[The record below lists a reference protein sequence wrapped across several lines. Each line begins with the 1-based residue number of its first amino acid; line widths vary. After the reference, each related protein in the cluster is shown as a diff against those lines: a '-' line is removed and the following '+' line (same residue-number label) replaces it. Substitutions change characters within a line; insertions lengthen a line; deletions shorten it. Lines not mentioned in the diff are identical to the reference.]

1 MTVFRTQE
9 RGNARREAARINAK
23 PQQLVSSCVSI
34 DISLF
39 PSVLVVVTCLTPA
52 GRAIYSRTDNWK
64 RKVFYASGN
73 HAKASFSFD
82 WKSMDSWVSKN
93 SYTKL
98 SSLYSPIFWSPFPRF
113 GYLGIGGVVGC
124 RSTPNLLPLSRRR
137 SKEKKEGKR
146 ENEGCVGPEKLVG
159 ANDRKE
165 VLRAEIGRKRAT
177 GSNYE
182 VSWSSHKKG
191 LEKWRAFKLGGGKR
205 RVVYAPS
212 FEVPRFWGRADF
224 RYLPPPPPASPPLS

>member
-1 MTVFRTQE
+1 M
-9 RGNARREAARINAK
+9 
-23 PQQLVSSCVSI
+23 
-34 DISLF
+34 
-39 PSVLVVVTCLTPA
+39 
-52 GRAIYSRTDNWK
+52 
-64 RKVFYASGN
+64 
-73 HAKASFSFD
+73 
-82 WKSMDSWVSKN
+82 
-93 SYTKL
+93 
-98 SSLYSPIFWSPFPRF
+98 
-113 GYLGIGGVVGC
+113 GIGGVVGC

-191 LEKWRAFKLGGGKR
+191 LEK
-205 RVVYAPS
+205 
-212 FEVPRFWGRADF
+212 
-224 RYLPPPPPASPPLS
+224 